1 MRLQHRLLRGPEDQ
15 DHAFQWDQGRVGPE
29 CDRGGRHDE
38 FARPVRPGGGWVP
51 LSVHRAGHPAGHGRG
66 GGSPVLLLKLFPY
79 YGDVY
84 NIAWSGLQSNWLLAG
99 TAAGLVGW
107 NVESDKVKAEGSKYR
122 PMMVDFL
129 LPVLDKDNGENPIV
143 DSLAV
148 AGEWSI
154 VAK

>member
-1 MRLQHRLLRGPEDQ
+1 MSL
-15 DHAFQWDQGRVGPE
+15 WDVGT
-29 CDRGGRHDE
+29 
-38 FARPVRPGGGWVP
+38 
-51 LSVHRAGHPAGHGRG
+51 PALPTYDGC
-66 GGSPVLLLKLFPY
+66 SPVLLLKLFPD

-84 NIAWSGLQSNWLLAG
+84 NIAWSGHRSNWLLAG

-107 NVESDKVKAEGSKYR
+107 NVEAAKVKAEGSKYR

-129 LPVLDKDNGENPIV
+129 LPESDKDNGENPIV

-148 AGEWSI
+148 VGEWSI

>member
-1 MRLQHRLLRGPEDQ
+1 MLGASKARQGSPLQCSACQEVLLQTG
-15 DHAFQWDQGRVGPE
+15 ALRV
-29 CDRGGRHDE
+29 
-38 FARPVRPGGGWVP
+38 AV
-51 LSVHRAGHPAGHGRG
+51 VHWAGHPAGHGRG

-154 VAK
+154 AAK

>member
-1 MRLQHRLLRGPEDQ
+1 M
-15 DHAFQWDQGRVGPE
+15 
-29 CDRGGRHDE
+29 
-38 FARPVRPGGGWVP
+38 
-51 LSVHRAGHPAGHGRG
+51 
-66 GGSPVLLLKLFPY
+66 
-79 YGDVY
+79 Y

-154 VAK
+154 AAK